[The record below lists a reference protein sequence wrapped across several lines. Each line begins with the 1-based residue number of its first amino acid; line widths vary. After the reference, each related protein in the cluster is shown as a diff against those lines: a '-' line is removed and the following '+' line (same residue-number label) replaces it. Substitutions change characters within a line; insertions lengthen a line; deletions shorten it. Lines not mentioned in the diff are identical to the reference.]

1 MICLTGMPK
10 PFQLKKGMFLSL
22 SRCNIGNIVGVM
34 YMSLTLFRRD
44 HVIHLILVLNVGRL
58 CLCCLACDKVAKARL
73 GYYFS
78 GGGGGVNFF
87 KSFISL
93 KV

>member
-1 MICLTGMPK
+1 
-10 PFQLKKGMFLSL
+10 MFLSL

-34 YMSLTLFRRD
+34 YLSLTLFCRD
-44 HVIHLILVLNVGRL
+44 HVIHLILVLNVGGL
-58 CLCCLACDKVAKARL
+58 CLCRCLACDEVAKARL

-78 GGGGGVNFF
+78 GGSGVNFF
-87 KSFISL
+87 ESFISL